1 MQIHTLTTE
10 HKNKT
15 SQRIGRGGKRG
26 TYSGKGQKGQKSRSG
41 AKFRNIQK
49 ELILKQP
56 KRRGEKFKSLQTK
69 PTLIALSVIAK
80 NYKTGEKVSPKT
92 LVNKKLINTIGRKL
106 PQVKI
111 LGQTVLTSKLI
122 VEKCTC
128 SKTASESIL
137 KAGGSI
143 I

>member
-10 HKNKT
+10 HKNKE

-26 TYSGKGQKGQKSRSG
+26 TYSGKGQKGQKSRAG

-69 PTLIALSVIAK
+69 PTLVALSVIVK
-80 NYKTGEKVSPKT
+80 NYKAGEKVSPKT
-92 LVNKKLINTIGRKL
+92 LVNKGLIRAIGKKL
-106 PQVKI
+106 PHVKI
-111 LGQTVLTSKLI
+111 LGKVELTNKLVI
-122 VEKCTC
+122 EKCIC
-128 SKTASESIL
+128 SKTAAESIL
-137 KAGGSI
+137 RAGGSI
-143 I
+143 T

>member
-10 HKNKT
+10 HKNKE

-26 TYSGKGQKGQKSRSG
+26 TYSGKGQKGQKARAG

-56 KRRGEKFKSLQTK
+56 KRRGENFKSLQTK
-69 PTLIALSVIAK
+69 PTLVSLVVIAK
-80 NYKTGEKVSPKT
+80 NYKAGEKVNPKT
-92 LVNKKLINTIGRKL
+92 LVHKGLIRAIGRKL
-106 PQVKI
+106 PHVKI
-111 LGQTVLTSKLI
+111 LGKVELTNKLVI
-122 VEKCTC
+122 ENCVC
-128 SKTASESIL
+128 SKTTTECIL

-143 I
+143 T